1 MSCQQCQGIETVFDK
16 KVATKELRQYRKKG
30 PDKTTRM
37 LIEALEA
44 EGVGGMTLLDIGGG
58 IGAIQH
64 ELLAVGVS
72 SATSVEAS
80 PAYIEAAVEESERQ
94 GRMDLVTYQYGN
106 FVDLATDVAPADIVT
121 LDRVICC
128 YDDMQTLVGLSSARA
143 NKLYGAVYPRDTWW
157 TKIGFAII
165 NFGLRVKGNPFRS
178 FLHPTEAVDR
188 LVRDNGLEPIFY
200 RKTTIWQVVVYAR
213 RTYQERP
220 VAG

>member
-1 MSCQQCQGIETVFDK
+1 MSCCQCQGIETIFDN

-44 EGVGGMTLLDIGGG
+44 EGVGRKTLLDIGGG

-80 PAYIEAAVEESERQ
+80 PAYIEVAKEETERQ
-94 GRMDLVTYQYGN
+94 GRIDLISYHYGN
-106 FVDLATDVAPADIVT
+106 FVDLATDIAAADIVT

-128 YDDMQTLVGLSSARA
+128 YDDMQALVGLSSVRA

-157 TKIGFAII
+157 TRIGAAIL
-165 NFGLRVKGNPFRS
+165 NFGLRVKRNPFRVFVHS
-178 FLHPTEAVDR
+178 NEAIDALMR
-188 LVRDNGLEPIFY
+188 SNGLEQRFY
-200 RKTTIWQVVVYAR
+200 RKTAIWQVVVYGR
-213 RTYQERP
+213 
-220 VAG
+220 

>member
-1 MSCQQCQGIETVFDK
+1 MNCCQCQGIETFFGN
-16 KVATKELRQYRKKG
+16 KVAAKDLRQYRKKG

-44 EGVGGMTLLDIGGG
+44 EGVDRMTLLDIGGG

-72 SATSVEAS
+72 SATSVDAS
-80 PAYIEAAVEESERQ
+80 PAYIKAAKEETERQ
-94 GRMDLVTYQYGN
+94 GRIDLVSYHQGN
-106 FVDLATDVAPADIVT
+106 FVDLATDIAPADIVT

-128 YDDMQTLVGLSSARA
+128 YDDMQALVGLSSARA

-165 NFGLRVKGNPFRS
+165 NFGLRVKGSPFRS
-178 FLHPTEAVDR
+178 FIHSTEAVDR
-188 LVRDNGLEPIFY
+188 ILRNNGLEKRFY
-200 RKTTIWQVVVYAR
+200 RKTAIWQVVVYAR
-213 RTYQERP
+213 R
-220 VAG
+220 V

>member
-1 MSCQQCQGIETVFDK
+1 MNCCQCQGIETFFDN

-44 EGVGGMTLLDIGGG
+44 EGVGRMTLLDIGGG

-80 PAYIEAAVEESERQ
+80 PAYIEVAKEETERQ
-94 GRMDLVTYQYGN
+94 GRIDLVSYHYGN
-106 FVDLATDVAPADIVT
+106 FVDLATDIAPADIVT

-128 YDDMQTLVGLSSARA
+128 YDDMQALVGLSSAREQI
-143 NKLYGAVYPRDTWW
+143 VRS
-157 TKIGFAII
+157 
-165 NFGLRVKGNPFRS
+165 GLSARYV
-178 FLHPTEAVDR
+178 VDENR
-188 LVRDNGLEPIFY
+188 IRY
-200 RKTTIWQVVVYAR
+200 H
-213 RTYQERP
+213 
-220 VAG
+220 